1 MKENKYDDKEFFEK
15 YSKMERSVN
24 GLQSAGEWHELK
36 KLLPDFNNKRVL
48 DLGCGFG
55 WHCIYAAENGAKTV
69 TGVDISK
76 NMLEKA
82 MQKTKYDNVKYVCSP
97 LEDFDYQYEAYD
109 VVLSSLTFHYIKSFD
124 DICKKVSTSLV
135 SRGNFVFSAE
145 HPVFTAFG
153 TQDWDYDEQGNK
165 KHWPVDSYF
174 IEGKRNAVFLGE
186 NVIKYHRTLTT
197 YLNTLIKNGFEIT
210 AIVEPMP
217 SEEML
222 AKIPEM
228 KDELRRPMML
238 LISAVKK

>member
-24 GLQSAGEWHELK
+24 GLHSAGEWHELK

-55 WHCIYAAENGAKTV
+55 WHCIYAAENGAKSV
-69 TGVDISK
+69 TGVDISN

-82 MQKTKYDNVKYVCSP
+82 LQKTKYDNVKYVCLP
-97 LEDFDYQYEAYD
+97 LEDFDYQREAYD

-124 DICKKVSTSLV
+124 EICKKVSTSLV
-135 SRGNFVFSAE
+135 SGGNFVFSVE
-145 HPVFTAFG
+145 HPLFTAFG
-153 TQDWDYDEQGNK
+153 AQDWEYDEHGNK

-186 NVIKYHRTLTT
+186 NVIKYHKTLTT

-217 SEEML
+217 SKEML